1 MKEEFVRLGWKP
13 ASKMAS
19 TAVADEQRKG
29 DVEKAKQQHK
39 RNSTLDDGSAFVE
52 MDPSERYGRVGKCA
66 CL

>member
-1 MKEEFVRLGWKP
+1 
-13 ASKMAS
+13 MAS